1 MADSPHALQ
10 LADGDLIRLAGEGD
24 RNAFDQLYRRF
35 ARPVFGL
42 ALRRL
47 GSPDRAEDATQE
59 TFTSIWRA
67 AATYRPE
74 RGPGKPWLY
83 AIARNA
89 IVNQTR
95 IRSEPP
101 AEILDSAAD
110 EPGPLERAESAWLSR
125 RVHRAVEE
133 LPEHQRTLIRLAYW
147 GQLSQSEIATQ
158 LGIPIGTIK
167 TRTRAALARLAEL
180 LDREDLDEPEN
191 SQLEMVHEFRPTHH

>member
-1 MADSPHALQ
+1 MADSLHALQ
-10 LADGDLIRLAGEGD
+10 PADGDLIRLAGEGD

-35 ARPVFGL
+35 AHPVFGL

-47 GSPDRAEDATQE
+47 GSRDRAEDATQE

-110 EPGPLERAESAWLSR
+110 EPGPLERAESASLSR

-167 TRTRAALARLAEL
+167 TRTRAALAGLAEL
-180 LDREDLDEPEN
+180 LEREDLD
-191 SQLEMVHEFRPTHH
+191 QQRPDRGLSA

>member
-1 MADSPHALQ
+1 MADSPHTLE

-47 GSPDRAEDATQE
+47 GSRDRAEDATQE
-59 TFTSIWRA
+59 TFASIWRA

-95 IRSEPP
+95 VRSEPP
-101 AEILDSAAD
+101 TEILDSASD

-180 LDREDLDEPEN
+180 LEPETREPGSAQPN
-191 SQLEMVHEFRPTHH
+191 QVP

>member
-1 MADSPHALQ
+1 MADSLHALQ
-10 LADGDLIRLAGEGD
+10 PADGDLIRLAGEGD

-47 GSPDRAEDATQE
+47 GSRDRAEDATQE

-110 EPGPLERAESAWLSR
+110 EPGPLERAESAWLSG

-133 LPEHQRTLIRLAYW
+133 LPDHQRTLIRLAYW

-180 LDREDLDEPEN
+180 LEREDLD
-191 SQLEMVHEFRPTHH
+191 QQRPDRGLSA

>member
-1 MADSPHALQ
+1 MAYSLHALQ
-10 LADGDLIRLAGEGD
+10 PADGDLIRLAGEGD
-24 RNAFDQLYRRF
+24 RDAFDQLYCRF
-35 ARPVFGL
+35 ARPIFGL

-47 GSPDRAEDATQE
+47 GSRDRAEDATQE

-110 EPGPLERAESAWLSR
+110 EPGPLERAESAWLSG

-133 LPEHQRTLIRLAYW
+133 LPDHQRTLIRLAYW

-180 LDREDLDEPEN
+180 LEREDLD
-191 SQLEMVHEFRPTHH
+191 QQRPDRGLSA

>member
-1 MADSPHALQ
+1 MADSLHALQ
-10 LADGDLIRLAGEGD
+10 PADGDLIRLAGEGD

-47 GSPDRAEDATQE
+47 GSRDRAEDATQE

-133 LPEHQRTLIRLAYW
+133 LPDHQRTLIRLAYW

-180 LDREDLDEPEN
+180 LEREDLD
-191 SQLEMVHEFRPTHH
+191 QQRPDRGLSA